1 MPTLELQPETAF
13 IKPFAVD
20 YDLAEGLMKN
30 PTSHLVRRASD
41 MKGHYADAAALQK
54 IIDQGNPV
62 HYEVFEV
69 PVPHEYG
76 HLMYCISKLQPG
88 LVGDEYFMTKGH
100 YHSRLNTGEI
110 YLALRG
116 QGLMLMKT
124 SDGQCTWE
132 TFAPGR
138 MVYVP
143 PYWGHRSIN
152 TGDEPLIS
160 FCVYPGDAGHNYG
173 DIEKEGFPKRAFR
186 RNGKLE
192 IK

>member
-1 MPTLELQPETAF
+1 MSTYLRPETTL
-13 IKPFAVD
+13 IEPFAVD
-20 YDLAEGLMKN
+20 FDLAAGVMRN
-30 PTSHLVRRASD
+30 PQTHLVRRASD
-41 MKGHYADAAALQK
+41 MRGYYADTDAL
-54 IIDQGNPV
+54 DSLVAGGNPV

-76 HLMYCISKLQPG
+76 HLMYCISQLQPG
-88 LVGDEYFMTKGH
+88 LVGEECFMTKGH

-116 QGLMLMKT
+116 EGLMMMKT
-124 SDGQCTWE
+124 LDGVCRRE
-132 TFAPGR
+132 SFAPGR

-152 TGDEPLIS
+152 TGREPLIS

-173 DIEKEGFPKRAFR
+173 DIEKEGFPKRAFLR
-186 RNGKLE
+186 GGRVVVE
-192 IK
+192 

>member
-1 MPTLELQPETAF
+1 MSPYLRPETTL
-13 IKPFAVD
+13 IDPFAVD
-20 YDLAEGLMKN
+20 FDLAAGVMRD
-30 PTSHLVRRASD
+30 PQTHLVRRASD
-41 MKGHYADAAALQK
+41 MRGHYADTAALEGLVAGG
-54 IIDQGNPV
+54 DPV

-76 HLMYCISKLQPG
+76 HLMYCISQLQPG
-88 LVGDEYFMTKGH
+88 LVGDECFMTKGH

-116 QGLMLMKT
+116 EGLMMMKT
-124 SDGQCTWE
+124 PDGVCRWE

-152 TGDEPLIS
+152 TGREPLIS

-173 DIEKEGFPKRAFR
+173 DIEKEGFPKRAFLHGGR
-186 RNGKLE
+186 VVIE
-192 IK
+192 

>member
-1 MPTLELQPETAF
+1 MNFLKPETTL
-13 IKPFAVD
+13 IEPFAVS
-20 YDLAEGLMKN
+20 YDLALGLMHN
-30 PTSHLVRRASD
+30 PKSHLVRRASD
-41 MKGHYADAAALQK
+41 MKGHYRDPAALERLVAA
-54 IIDQGNPV
+54 GNPV

-76 HLMYCISKLQPG
+76 HLMYCISKLHHG
-88 LVGDEYFMTKGH
+88 LVGDEWFMTKGH
-100 YHSRLNTGEI
+100 YHTAINTGEI

-116 QGLMLMKT
+116 EGLMMMKT
-124 SDGQCTWE
+124 PDGQCRHE
-132 TFAPGR
+132 RFEPGR

-152 TGDEPLIS
+152 TGSEPLIS

-186 RNGKLE
+186 RNGAVIVE
-192 IK
+192 